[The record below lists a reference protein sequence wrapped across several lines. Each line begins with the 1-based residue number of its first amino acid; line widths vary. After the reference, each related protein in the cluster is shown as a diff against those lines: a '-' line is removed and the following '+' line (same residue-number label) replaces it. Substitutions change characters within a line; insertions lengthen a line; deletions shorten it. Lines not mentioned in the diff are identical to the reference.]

1 MRPQLATE
9 DPVWYVAYASNLR
22 ADRLRCYLAGG
33 RPAEAQRHYL
43 GGRDPSPPT
52 ADVRLTLPGGLVF
65 GGRSTVWGGALAFY
79 DPAGSGQVV
88 ARAYRLTF
96 GQLSDL
102 VSQEAR
108 QPVGTDLEPSLLA
121 GRPWETRSGVYESL
135 LDLGDRDG
143 EPLICL
149 TSLRVPRTASPAAG
163 YLRTILLGL
172 GEIWPSSAHDRA
184 SYLAHAG
191 GVTPTWTVADL
202 VSLLDGQELPAAPR
216 PDRAAPLD
224 R

>member
-1 MRPQLATE
+1 VRPRLVTDA
-9 DPVWYVAYASNLR
+9 PVWYVAYASNLR
-22 ADRLRCYLAGG
+22 AGRLRCYLAGG
-33 RPAEAQRHYL
+33 RPPDAQRRYE

-52 ADVRLTLPGGLVF
+52 ADVRLTLPGGLAF

-79 DPAGSGQVV
+79 DPTGPGQVV

-108 QPVGTDLEPSLLA
+108 QPVGSDLEPSLLA
-121 GRPWETRSGVYESL
+121 GRPWTTRSGVYESL

-143 EPLICL
+143 EPLFCL
-149 TSLRVPRTASPAAG
+149 TSLRPPGPAPPAAG

-172 GEIWPSSAHDRA
+172 GEIWPSSPRDRA
-184 SYLAHAG
+184 TYLARAP
-191 GVTPTWTVADL
+191 GVTPTWTVDDL
-202 VSLLDGQELPAAPR
+202 VALLDGHELPTDSWPGH
-216 PDRAAPLD
+216 AAPLD

>member
-1 MRPQLATE
+1 MRPRLATE

-33 RPAEAQRHYL
+33 RPAEAQRLYL

-79 DPAGSGQVV
+79 DPTEPGQVV
-88 ARAYRLTF
+88 ARAYRLSF

-135 LDLGDRDG
+135 LDLGDRGG
-143 EPLICL
+143 EPLFCL
-149 TSLRVPRTASPAAG
+149 TSLRPPGAASPAAG

-172 GEIWPSSAHDRA
+172 GEIWPSSPHDRA
-184 SYLAHAG
+184 SYLADAR
-191 GVTPTWTVADL
+191 GVTPTWTVAGL
-202 VSLLDGQELPAAPR
+202 VSLLDGRDVHAAPR
-216 PDRAAPLD
+216 PGRATPLD